1 MSSQEVMD
9 LEDLTPRQLRK
20 MVTRL
25 MRARLPRSEKT
36 EEEKEKED
44 RESDE
49 AKESLADLMAEKKN
63 TNTPKVSKDDLPK
76 EAKSDDDEDEDD

>member
-36 EEEKEKED
+36 DEEREDEDSKADEEKE
-44 RESDE
+44 
-49 AKESLADLMAEKKN
+49 ALADLMGEKKN
-63 TNTPKVSKDDLPK
+63 TNTPKVTKDDLPK
-76 EAKSDDDEDEDD
+76 EAKSDDDEEEDD